1 MWLSSLQKHWQH
13 VEFDPNA
20 VSASMGWGGGGDLEG
35 GGRIDETDQWNA
47 AAIMNAYQTAAPDS
61 KATFSRLPPLL
72 TMMLPLISVVKHC
85 CRLPLGVE
93 EPIVLQSA
101 AGCHRTFGRQ
111 MAKG

>member
-1 MWLSSLQKHWQH
+1 M
-13 VEFDPNA
+13 EFDLNA
-20 VSASMGWGGGGDLEG
+20 VSASMGWGWGGWGDLEG

-47 AAIMNAYQTAAPDS
+47 AAIMNAYQTPAPDS
-61 KATFSRLPPLL
+61 KATFSRLQPLL
-72 TMMLPLISVVKHC
+72 TMMLPLIFVVKHC